1 MCGAGPHSLI
11 GGTTN
16 EEDPIPGIGGNGV
29 DGFGHGGLW
38 GGADGPDGLRGADA
52 REEGLRPGEEYRFPL
67 MIRYEDEVPTHLRQE
82 EGEGKRFSLAIQSG
96 EEVILPPRIETEGGR
111 YYLTV
116 TTKPIY
122 GTKTA
127 QAEILVRL
135 QDEKTGKELGRD
147 TIRMEVG
154 SPAMKGVEDLPAGE
168 ALRVSNAAPVLTSDH
183 FRCLAEKNDGEEV
196 ILAGPGWEYQVDVTN
211 VTDKNLYSTAAVLPE
226 VLEKYPEQEFR
237 FLSFPGNPDFQAPG
251 TLTVDVS
258 DLSASY
264 GGEFYLYRYLGDRL
278 YYLRSQYD
286 SENETLTFRPSQLGS
301 YVITDR
307 EIGDMEVRRVMT
319 GALEAV
325 AAKRSA

>member
-1 MCGAGPHSLI
+1 MKKILSLVLAVMVLTASATAAFGAELTVRMVSG
-11 GGTTN
+11 
-16 EEDPIPGIGGNGV
+16 
-29 DGFGHGGLW
+29 
-38 GGADGPDGLRGADA
+38 GADA

-196 ILAGPGWEYQVDVTN
+196 ILVGPGWEYQVDVTN